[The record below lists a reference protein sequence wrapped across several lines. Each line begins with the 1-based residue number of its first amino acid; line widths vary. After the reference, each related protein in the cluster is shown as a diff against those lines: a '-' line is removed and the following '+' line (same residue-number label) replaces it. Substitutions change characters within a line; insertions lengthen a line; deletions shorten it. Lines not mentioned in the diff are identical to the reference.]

1 MTMSPRRQDLPEIP
15 PLIHQALLNPLLPEE
30 ELLNLCDASRQLGFG
45 GVCVGLNQLESVRRR
60 LGGHGPVKLI
70 ATVAFPFG
78 ALPTELKQ
86 AQAEWA
92 AARGAEILEVT
103 PDWSALVNGRAN
115 SFAEELAAIAAL
127 DLPMTVVLDINQLT
141 AAQLALAAEAAVD
154 AGAAS
159 LQAGNGFGAA
169 VSADQIRELRHLT
182 RGRCGIKAAGGIREL
197 EHAVD
202 LVGAGATALGT
213 GHGPAL
219 MKALR
224 QPR

>member
-1 MTMSPRRQDLPEIP
+1 MSKSPRRQDLPDIP

-30 ELLNLCDASRQLGFG
+30 ELFTLCDAARQLGFG
-45 GVCVGLNQLESVRRR
+45 GLCVSLNHLETVRRS
-60 LGGHGPVKLI
+60 LGGQGTVKLI

-78 ALPTELKQ
+78 ALPAELKQ

-92 AARGAEILEVT
+92 AAHGADALDVT
-103 PDWSALVNGRAN
+103 PNWAALVNGRAN

-127 DLPMTVVLDINQLT
+127 DLPMTVVLDINQLNE
-141 AAQLALAAEAAVD
+141 AQLALAAEAAID

-169 VSADQIRELRHLT
+169 VSADQIRHLRQLS
-182 RGRCGIKAAGGIREL
+182 RGRCAIKAAGGIREPEQAL
-197 EHAVD
+197 D
-202 LVGAGATALGT
+202 LVEAGATALGT
-213 GHGPAL
+213 GHGPEL

-224 QPR
+224 QQR

>member
-1 MTMSPRRQDLPEIP
+1 MGTSPRRQELPDIP

-30 ELLNLCDASRQLGFG
+30 ELFTLCDAARQLGFG
-45 GVCVGLNQLESVRRR
+45 GVCVSLNQLEAVRRR
-60 LGGHGPVKLI
+60 LGGQGSVKLI

-78 ALPTELKQ
+78 ALPAELKQ

-92 AARGAEILEVT
+92 AAHGADALDVT
-103 PDWSALVNGRAN
+103 PNWAALVNGHAN

-127 DLPMTVVLDINQLT
+127 DLPMTVVLDINQLNE
-141 AAQLALAAEAAVD
+141 AQLALAAEAAID

-169 VSADQIRELRHLT
+169 VSADQIRHLRQLS
-182 RGRCGIKAAGGIREL
+182 RGRCAIKAAGGIREPEQAL
-197 EHAVD
+197 D
-202 LVGAGATALGT
+202 LVEAGATALGT

-219 MKALR
+219 IKALR
-224 QPR
+224 QQR

>member
-1 MTMSPRRQDLPEIP
+1 MGTSPRRQELPDIP
-15 PLIHQALLNPLLPEE
+15 PLIHQALLNPLLQEE
-30 ELLNLCDASRQLGFG
+30 ELLTLCDAAKQLGFG
-45 GVCVGLNQLESVRRR
+45 GVCVSLIHLEAVRRR

-92 AARGAEILEVT
+92 AARGAEVLEVT

-127 DLPMTVVLDINQLT
+127 DLPMNVVLDINQLT

>member
-1 MTMSPRRQDLPEIP
+1 MTKSPRRQDLPDIP

-30 ELLNLCDASRQLGFG
+30 ELFTLCDAARQLSFG
-45 GVCVGLNQLESVRRR
+45 GLCVSLNHLETVRRR
-60 LGGHGPVKLI
+60 LGGQGTVKLI

-78 ALPTELKQ
+78 ALPAELKQ

-92 AARGAEILEVT
+92 AAHGADALDVT
-103 PDWSALVNGRAN
+103 PNWAALVNGRAN

-127 DLPMTVVLDINQLT
+127 DLPMTVVLDINQLNE
-141 AAQLALAAEAAVD
+141 AQLALAAEASID

-169 VSADQIRELRHLT
+169 VSADQIRHLRQLS
-182 RGRCGIKAAGGIREL
+182 RGRCAIKAAGGIREAEQAL
-197 EHAVD
+197 D
-202 LVGAGATALGT
+202 LVEAGATALGT

-219 MKALR
+219 IKALR
-224 QPR
+224 QQR

>member
-1 MTMSPRRQDLPEIP
+1 MSTSPRRQELPDIP

-30 ELLNLCDASRQLGFG
+30 ELFTLCDAARQLGFG
-45 GVCVGLNQLESVRRR
+45 GVCVSLNQLEAVRRR
-60 LGGHGPVKLI
+60 LGGQGSVKLI

-78 ALPTELKQ
+78 ALPAELKQ

-92 AARGAEILEVT
+92 AAHGADALDVT
-103 PDWSALVNGRAN
+103 PNWAALVNGHAN

-127 DLPMTVVLDINQLT
+127 DLPMTVVLDINQLNE
-141 AAQLALAAEAAVD
+141 AQLALAAEAAID

-169 VSADQIRELRHLT
+169 VSADQIRHLRQLS
-182 RGRCGIKAAGGIREL
+182 RGRCAIKAAGGIREAEQAL
-197 EHAVD
+197 D
-202 LVGAGATALGT
+202 LVEAGATALGT

-219 MKALR
+219 IKALR
-224 QPR
+224 QQR

>member
-1 MTMSPRRQDLPEIP
+1 MGTSPRRQELPDIP

-30 ELLNLCDASRQLGFG
+30 ELFTLCDAARQLGFG
-45 GVCVGLNQLESVRRR
+45 GVCVSLNHLETVRKR
-60 LGGHGPVKLI
+60 LGGQGAVKLI

-78 ALPTELKQ
+78 ALPSELKQ

-92 AARGAEILEVT
+92 AAHGADALDVT
-103 PDWSALVNGRAN
+103 PNWTALVNGRAN

-127 DLPMTVVLDINQLT
+127 DLPMTVVLDINQLNE
-141 AAQLALAAEAAVD
+141 AQLALAAEAAID

-169 VSADQIRELRHLT
+169 VSADQIRHLRQLS
-182 RGRCGIKAAGGIREL
+182 RGRCAIKAAGGIREAEQAL
-197 EHAVD
+197 D
-202 LVGAGATALGT
+202 LVEAGATALGT

-219 MKALR
+219 IKALR
-224 QPR
+224 QQR

>member
-1 MTMSPRRQDLPEIP
+1 MGTSPRRQELPDIP

-30 ELLNLCDASRQLGFG
+30 ELFTLCDAARQLGFG
-45 GVCVGLNQLESVRRR
+45 GVCVSLNQLEAVRRR
-60 LGGHGPVKLI
+60 LGGQGSVKLI

-78 ALPTELKQ
+78 ALPAELKQ

-92 AARGAEILEVT
+92 AAHGADALDVT
-103 PDWSALVNGRAN
+103 PNWAALVNGHAN

-127 DLPMTVVLDINQLT
+127 DLPMTVVLDINQLNE
-141 AAQLALAAEAAVD
+141 AQLALAAEAAID

-169 VSADQIRELRHLT
+169 VSADQIRHLRQLS
-182 RGRCGIKAAGGIREL
+182 RGRCAIKAAGGIREAEQAL
-197 EHAVD
+197 D
-202 LVGAGATALGT
+202 LVEAGATALGT

-219 MKALR
+219 IKALR
-224 QPR
+224 QQR

>member
-1 MTMSPRRQDLPEIP
+1 MTKSPRRQDLPDIP

-30 ELLNLCDASRQLGFG
+30 ELFTLCDAARQLGFG
-45 GVCVGLNQLESVRRR
+45 GLCVSLNHLETVRRR
-60 LGGHGPVKLI
+60 LGGQGTVKLI

-78 ALPTELKQ
+78 ALPAELKQ

-92 AARGAEILEVT
+92 AAHGADALDVT
-103 PDWSALVNGRAN
+103 PNWAALVNGRAN

-127 DLPMTVVLDINQLT
+127 DLPMTVVLDINQLNE
-141 AAQLALAAEAAVD
+141 AQLALAAEAAID

-169 VSADQIRELRHLT
+169 VSADQIRHLRQLS
-182 RGRCGIKAAGGIREL
+182 RSRCAIKAAGGIREPEQAL
-197 EHAVD
+197 D
-202 LVGAGATALGT
+202 LVEAGATALGT

-224 QPR
+224 QQR

>member
-1 MTMSPRRQDLPEIP
+1 MTESPRRQDLPDIP
-15 PLIHQALLNPLLPEE
+15 SLIHQALLNPLLQEE
-30 ELLNLCDASRQLGFG
+30 ELLTLCDASRQLGFG
-45 GVCVGLNQLESVRRR
+45 GVCVSLSHLEAVRRR

-78 ALPTELKQ
+78 ALPAELKL

-92 AARGAEILEVT
+92 AARGAEALEVT
-103 PDWSALVNGRAN
+103 PDWSALVNDRAN

-127 DLPMTVVLDINQLT
+127 DLPMTVVMDVNQLNE
-141 AAQLALAAEAAVD
+141 AQLALAAEAAID

-169 VSADQIRELRHLT
+169 VSADQVRTLRQLT
-182 RGRCGIKAAGGIREL
+182 GGRCAIKAAGGIRDL
-197 EHAVD
+197 DRALD
-202 LVGAGATALGT
+202 LVEAGAMALGT

-219 MKALR
+219 IKALR
-224 QPR
+224 QPQ

>member
-1 MTMSPRRQDLPEIP
+1 MTKSPRRQDLPDIP

-30 ELLNLCDASRQLGFG
+30 ELFTLCDAARQLGFG
-45 GVCVGLNQLESVRRR
+45 GVCVSLNQLEAVRRR
-60 LGGHGPVKLI
+60 LGGQGSVKLI

-78 ALPTELKQ
+78 ALPAELKQ

-92 AARGAEILEVT
+92 AAHGADALDVT
-103 PDWSALVNGRAN
+103 PNWAALVNGHAN

-127 DLPMTVVLDINQLT
+127 DLPMTVVLDINQLNE
-141 AAQLALAAEAAVD
+141 AQLALAAEAAID

-169 VSADQIRELRHLT
+169 VSADQIRHLRQLS
-182 RGRCGIKAAGGIREL
+182 RGRCAIKAAGGIREPEQAL
-197 EHAVD
+197 D
-202 LVGAGATALGT
+202 LVEAGATALGT

-219 MKALR
+219 IKALR
-224 QPR
+224 QQR

>member
-1 MTMSPRRQDLPEIP
+1 MGTSPRRQELPDIP

-30 ELLNLCDASRQLGFG
+30 ELFTLCDAARQLGFG
-45 GVCVGLNQLESVRRR
+45 GVCVSLNQLEAVRRR
-60 LGGHGPVKLI
+60 LGGQGSVKLI

-78 ALPTELKQ
+78 ALPAELKQ

-92 AARGAEILEVT
+92 AARGADALDVT
-103 PDWSALVNGRAN
+103 PNWAALVNGHAN

-127 DLPMTVVLDINQLT
+127 DLPMTVVLDINQLNE
-141 AAQLALAAEAAVD
+141 AQLALAAEAAID

-169 VSADQIRELRHLT
+169 VSADQIRHLRQLS
-182 RGRCGIKAAGGIREL
+182 RGRCAIKAAGGIREPEQAL
-197 EHAVD
+197 D
-202 LVGAGATALGT
+202 LVEAGATALGT

-219 MKALR
+219 IKALR
-224 QPR
+224 QQR

>member
-1 MTMSPRRQDLPEIP
+1 MTKSPRRQDLPDIP

-30 ELLNLCDASRQLGFG
+30 ELFTLCDAARQLGFG
-45 GVCVGLNQLESVRRR
+45 GVCVSLNHLEAVRKR
-60 LGGHGPVKLI
+60 LGGHGPVRLI

-78 ALPTELKQ
+78 ALPAELKQ

-92 AARGAEILEVT
+92 AAHGADALEVT

-127 DLPMTVVLDINQLT
+127 DLPMTVVLDINQLNE
-141 AAQLALAAEAAVD
+141 AQLALAAEAAMD

-169 VSADQIRELRHLT
+169 VSANQIRELRQLT
-182 RGRCGIKAAGGIREL
+182 KGRCAIKAAGGIREL
-197 EHAVD
+197 EQALD
-202 LVGAGATALGT
+202 LVEAGAIALGT

-219 MKALR
+219 VKALR
-224 QPR
+224 QQQ

>member
-1 MTMSPRRQDLPEIP
+1 MSTSPRRQELPDIP

-30 ELLNLCDASRQLGFG
+30 ELFTLCDAARQLGFG
-45 GVCVGLNQLESVRRR
+45 GVCVSLNQLEAVRRR
-60 LGGHGPVKLI
+60 LGGQGSVKLI

-78 ALPTELKQ
+78 ALPAELKQ

-92 AARGAEILEVT
+92 AAHGADALDVT
-103 PDWSALVNGRAN
+103 PNWAALVNGHAN

-127 DLPMTVVLDINQLT
+127 DLPMTVVLDINQLNE
-141 AAQLALAAEAAVD
+141 AQLALAAEAAID

-169 VSADQIRELRHLT
+169 VSADQIRHLRQLS
-182 RGRCGIKAAGGIREL
+182 RGRCAIKAAGGIREPEQAL
-197 EHAVD
+197 D
-202 LVGAGATALGT
+202 LVEAGATALGT

-219 MKALR
+219 IKALR
-224 QPR
+224 QQR